1 MKTKCKT
8 LCKFCT
14 SWLHDSSECTF
25 KGTCKFCNLPHAKGA
40 CALQSLASCA
50 SSGSKLTKLCVQD
63 VTVISNPRSKK
74 GDISARILFDSGSQT
89 TLVTNKFAEQA
100 GWSYSKAQ
108 YSLSG
113 IGASAKTIQGKL
125 WNISLKD
132 NEGNVH
138 VAKAYGVTSIL
149 EEDWVFPDIV
159 DLADQ
164 FPNIPKDIFLA

>member
-1 MKTKCKT
+1 M
-8 LCKFCT
+8 
-14 SWLHDSSECTF
+14 HDSSECTY
-25 KGTCKFCNLPHAKGA
+25 KGTCKFCNSPHAKGA

-50 SSGSKLTKLCVQD
+50 SSGSRLTKLCVQD

-138 VAKAYGVTSIL
+138 VTKAYGVTSIL
-149 EEDWVFPDIV
+149 EEDWVFPGV
-159 DLADQ
+159 SDLADQ
-164 FPNIPKDIFLA
+164 FPNIPKDVF